1 MGSRRSIL
9 ASKPTNSDCNSR
21 ASRGVLRRSMSVMQ
35 WVGQRYHSSSTPQPN
50 QPKSLPPPGSS
61 LVGSPTPPA
70 SAAVGEESDRSPV
83 RGRAAPVPVATPANQ
98 LVIESANLG
107 VAVLGI
113 PLEYDYRDVDQELER
128 WGVCFNKLIWRTED
142 NMEYLEINLKSI
154 RDLRN
159 LDSFRRIRSYPV
171 MVLKNPRSTSLL
183 SMLRDY
189 QVKVDVRGKI

>member
-1 MGSRRSIL
+1 M
-9 ASKPTNSDCNSR
+9 
-21 ASRGVLRRSMSVMQ
+21 
-35 WVGQRYHSSSTPQPN
+35 
-50 QPKSLPPPGSS
+50 
-61 LVGSPTPPA
+61 
-70 SAAVGEESDRSPV
+70 
-83 RGRAAPVPVATPANQ
+83 
-98 LVIESANLG
+98 
-107 VAVLGI
+107 LGI